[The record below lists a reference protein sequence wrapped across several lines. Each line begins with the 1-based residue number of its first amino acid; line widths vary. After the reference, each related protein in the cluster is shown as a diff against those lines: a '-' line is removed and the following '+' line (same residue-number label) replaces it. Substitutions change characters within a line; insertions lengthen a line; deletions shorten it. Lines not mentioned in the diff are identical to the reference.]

1 MTDPR
6 PASIVDRLKERAVEV
21 QEARSV
27 GEADSLAA
35 LAGPT
40 AGPDK
45 VLDSILP
52 TQHLAS
58 LPIDLVGPAPE
69 GQARQDFDGDRLKT
83 LADSLRRSGIRE
95 PIIVTPH
102 GAEPGHFLIVAGER
116 RWRAAKLAGLAEVPC
131 LVDPSLRDR
140 RDKVLAQAEENFH
153 RENLNPVEEAAAL
166 AQLMEA
172 RSIGTAEA
180 GELLGKSG
188 TQARRLLQIHEAPAF
203 IKEALA
209 AGKLDARAALELLRI
224 LNNLVREQPEGSAAP
239 AQEAVRALMDQSIA
253 ESWPIRRLERL
264 GKAGRPAGGQAG
276 TAPRKT
282 TPGLAAEPQP
292 EANSNLPSPAS
303 ATQPGPRA
311 ALFDSTGDQLT
322 VDVRRVRQ
330 KEFSPGEREAL
341 IDALEDLLLLL
352 RAR

>member
-1 MTDPR
+1 MADPR
-6 PASIVDRLKERAVEV
+6 PASIVDRLKERAAEVE
-21 QEARSV
+21 EARSA
-27 GEADSLAA
+27 GEADDLAA
-35 LAGPT
+35 LAGPA

-58 LPIDLVGPAPE
+58 LPVELVGPAPE
-69 GQARQDFDGDRLKT
+69 GQARQDFDADRLEA
-83 LADSLRRSGIRE
+83 LAASLRRSGIRE

-172 RSIGTAEA
+172 RDIGTAEA

-224 LNNLVREQPEGSAAP
+224 LNNLLREQPEGSPTP

-264 GKAGRPAGGQAG
+264 GKAGRPAGAQSS
-276 TAPRKT
+276 TAPKKT
-282 TPGLAAEPQP
+282 APGLSAEPRS
-292 EANSNLPSPAS
+292 EANSNFPSTAS
-303 ATQPGPRA
+303 ASDSRLQSA
-311 ALFDSTGDQLT
+311 AFDSTDDRLT

-330 KEFSPGEREAL
+330 KELSPGEREAL

>member
-1 MTDPR
+1 MADPR
-6 PASIVDRLKERAVEV
+6 QVSIVDRLKERAAEVE
-21 QEARSV
+21 EARSS

-35 LAGPT
+35 MAGPLD
-40 AGPDK
+40 GPDR

-52 TQHLAS
+52 SQHLAN
-58 LPIDLVGPAPE
+58 LPIGLVGPAPE
-69 GQARQDFDGDRLKT
+69 GQARQDFDEERLQS

-172 RSIGTAEA
+172 RDIGTAEA

-188 TQARRLLQIHEAPAF
+188 TQARRLLQIHEAPEF

-209 AGKLDARAALELLRI
+209 LRKLDARAALELLRI
-224 LNNLVREQPEGSAAP
+224 LNNAQREQPDGSTTEP
-239 AQEAVRALMDQSIA
+239 LEAVRTLMEQSIA

-264 GKAGRPAGGQAG
+264 GKAERATEARRGAPTGKPAPSTSAAPPRDVTTNSASPTPPSDPAPG
-276 TAPRKT
+276 TA
-282 TPGLAAEPQP
+282 AFE
-292 EANSNLPSPAS
+292 
-303 ATQPGPRA
+303 
-311 ALFDSTGDQLT
+311 STDDRLI

-330 KEFSPGEREAL
+330 KSLSPAEREFL
-341 IDALEDLLLLL
+341 IDALENLLLLL